1 MTVPESHPRYHSL
14 LLRDRI
20 CEGVERGVTSVHGLI
35 AHGRGEAFDYLL
47 GEKTQDFAS
56 DAIAAAAH
64 MLKQAKH
71 PVLSINGNVVAL
83 AAREMVELAEAA
95 EAKLEVNIFHS
106 SPEREKAIRDMLSEA
121 GAKDVLMPSKSHAI
135 DHIDHNRKWV
145 HPDGIYIA
153 DVIFVPLEDG
163 DRCQALRK
171 NDKDVITVDLNP
183 LSRTSKTSSITIVDN
198 LIRCIPLVT
207 EALKR
212 GGAAPKDYDNLAI
225 LKRAEAAIRGGKA

>member
-56 DAIAAAAH
+56 DAIAAAAD

-212 GGAAPKDYDNLAI
+212 ETSAPKNYDNLAV